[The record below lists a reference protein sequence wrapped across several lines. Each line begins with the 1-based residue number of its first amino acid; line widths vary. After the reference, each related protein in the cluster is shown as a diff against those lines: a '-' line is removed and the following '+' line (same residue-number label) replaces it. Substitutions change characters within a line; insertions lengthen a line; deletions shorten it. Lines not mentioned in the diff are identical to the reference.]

1 MVRGLVEKFGER
13 MVVLTRE
20 EIYEMEGVGMN
31 GPVMLR
37 FVLSWPPWRTSVKNE
52 ILSNLRG
59 FLLKLNCRLTL
70 TELLGKQWIM

>member
-13 MVVLTRE
+13 MVLLTRE
-20 EIYEMEGVGMN
+20 ETYETEGVGMN

-37 FVLSWPPWRTSVKNE
+37 FVLSWLPWRTNVKKE

-59 FLLKLNCRLTL
+59 LLLKLNC
-70 TELLGKQWIM
+70 